1 MVYLALAA
9 NAKLGTDCM
18 TKVFLPIN
26 SIRVDCSTTSKRVA
40 LPSDATNIRFYNNT
54 TSMAWVRLGD
64 SSVTAAIPAADTAG
78 FGFPL
83 APGTVEAFTE
93 STNGGVTHVAIILQS
108 GTGFVNVTMGEG
120 W

>member
-1 MVYLALAA
+1 MAQ
-9 NAKLGTDCM
+9 
-18 TKVFLPIN
+18 VFFPIS

-40 LPSDATNIRFYNNT
+40 LPANATNVRFYNNT
-54 TSMAWVRLGD
+54 TSMAWVNIGD

-78 FGFPL
+78 AGFPL
-83 APGTVEAFTE
+83 APGSVEAFTE
-93 STNGGVTHVAIILQS
+93 SPNGGATHVAIVLQS